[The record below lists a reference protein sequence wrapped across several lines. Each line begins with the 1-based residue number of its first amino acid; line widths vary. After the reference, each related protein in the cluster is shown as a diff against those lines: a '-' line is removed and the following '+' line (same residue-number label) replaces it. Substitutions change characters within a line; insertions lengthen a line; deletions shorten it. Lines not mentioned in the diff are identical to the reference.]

1 MAPRPLPPIGEMSP
15 VSSKTQHMTL
25 EDFVSSKLEECV
37 QAMNGSSS
45 QSLYL
50 TLMRAVERPLIELA
64 LKETNG
70 NQSQAS
76 QLLGMNRN
84 TLRKKIEAFNISVK
98 RKKNDQSKEKREVR
112 GMTSLFPP

>member
-1 MAPRPLPPIGEMSP
+1 MTTRPSSHTDKTSP
-15 VSSKTQHMTL
+15 VSSKTQHVTL

-45 QSLYL
+45 RSLYP

-84 TLRKKIEAFNISVK
+84 TLRKKIELFNISVK
-98 RKKNDQSKEKREVR
+98 RKRVVSQKKKGN
-112 GMTSLFPP
+112 

>member
-1 MAPRPLPPIGEMSP
+1 
-15 VSSKTQHMTL
+15 MTL

-37 QAMNGSSS
+37 RAMNGGSS
-45 QSLYL
+45 QSLYP

-70 NQSQAS
+70 NQSQAA

-98 RKKNDQSKEKREVR
+98 RKRVVSQQTKRPSK
-112 GMTSLFPP
+112 P